1 MRGRREEKPA
11 KTSEIVLT
19 LLGLFLLAF
28 IITMIV
34 IYCVKGSI
42 PDTLVQY
49 TMGDCGM
56 EAILLAG
63 IKVSKVIAGEKDA
76 GGDVSDPDT
85 EI

>member
-76 GGDVSDPDT
+76 GGDVSDSDT